1 MFWKWFLWC
10 VNNPVNVIKI
20 TELYIEINKLY
31 LSEVFRNSQVVLVVK
46 NPLAMKLKKKKKTEH
61 FVF

>member
-1 MFWKWFLWC
+1 M
-10 VNNPVNVIKI
+10 NNPVNVIKI

-46 NPLAMKLKKKKKTEH
+46 NPLAMKLKKKKKKKTEH